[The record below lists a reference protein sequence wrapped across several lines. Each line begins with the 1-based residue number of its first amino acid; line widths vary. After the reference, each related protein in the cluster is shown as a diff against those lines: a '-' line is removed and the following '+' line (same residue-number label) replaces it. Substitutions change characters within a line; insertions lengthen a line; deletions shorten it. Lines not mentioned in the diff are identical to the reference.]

1 MSQRIMS
8 IEEIKDFPKKNSLFL
23 KEIIDRLNN
32 IIKGK
37 RKLMYSD
44 IINFIA
50 REGIKDELC
59 NNLIIWCNYKI
70 RFGDIFIEI

>member
-1 MSQRIMS
+1 MRN
-8 IEEIKDFPKKNSLFL
+8 EEIKDFPKKNSSFL

-32 IIKGK
+32 IIQGK

-44 IINFIA
+44 IINLIA
-50 REGIKDELC
+50 REGIKDELS

>member
-1 MSQRIMS
+1 MSQRIMRN
-8 IEEIKDFPKKNSLFL
+8 EEIKDFPKKNSSFL

-32 IIKGK
+32 IIQGK

-44 IINFIA
+44 IINLIA
-50 REGIKDELC
+50 REGIKDELS